1 MDPTEGDGHEAVAV
15 AVPAARGEGQGQEEG
30 PAEGSGKSP
39 GGLRLA
45 AVAEGVEAALGKLGA
60 FVARRPRTVLAG
72 SALAALACFGGLA
85 GIAPESRAEVIWV
98 PQNSEPQ
105 RNKELVGRYYDG
117 GGQRFAEVY
126 LTRAGGGDVLASPE
140 SLRAALDLHAA
151 IMELK
156 VGGKTYESGLCFQNS
171 YGACLKFGTLKLFDF
186 DRAVFEAQAGDL
198 QAAYKAETYA
208 DGQPVNPYEIFGA
221 MGRTE
226 DGDISARSLNAGYL
240 LSQDG
245 ISAAD
250 WNAWVTEFTALL
262 SSPQWKAHAQVR
274 VSYVSVAG

>member
-1 MDPTEGDGHEAVAV
+1 MEPTEGDGHEAVAV

-72 SALAALACFGGLA
+72 SALAALACFAGLA

-105 RNKELVGRYYDG
+105 RKKTLVGRYYDG

-126 LTRAGGGDVLASPE
+126 LTRARGGDVLASPE
-140 SLRAALDLHAA
+140 SLRAA
-151 IMELK
+151 
-156 VGGKTYESGLCFQNS
+156 VRVT
-171 YGACLKFGTLKLFDF
+171 
-186 DRAVFEAQAGDL
+186 
-198 QAAYKAETYA
+198 
-208 DGQPVNPYEIFGA
+208 
-221 MGRTE
+221 RTE
-226 DGDISARSLNAGYL
+226 AMRASAPRNPAIAASISTNYNR
-240 LSQDG
+240 
-245 ISAAD
+245 
-250 WNAWVTEFTALL
+250 
-262 SSPQWKAHAQVR
+262 
-274 VSYVSVAG
+274 